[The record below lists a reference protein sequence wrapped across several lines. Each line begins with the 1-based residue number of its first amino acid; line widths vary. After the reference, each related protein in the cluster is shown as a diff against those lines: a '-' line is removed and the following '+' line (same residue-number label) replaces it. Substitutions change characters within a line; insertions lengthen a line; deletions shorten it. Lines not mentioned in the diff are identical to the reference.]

1 MRKSAWSVATCLE
14 TSARTVAA
22 VGLAARAK
30 ERKRMSKCVE
40 RSSRSTKPTESWA
53 TGRNTST
60 GTLIRVPRSK
70 SGPATLPTVKILLA
84 LIRMMVARNRSYKGA
99 NRGAEVT
106 DNATV
111 HLQYRNDGKSARVES
126 SGWLAV

>member
-84 LIRMMVARNRSYKGA
+84 RNRSYKGA